1 MQVVAASW
9 TLVGSPKHA
18 EKMLIQLITP
28 TAPSWPAV
36 QCIVMICDLVLVD
49 GPHVGVLHGE
59 GGDLGDLVQ
68 ADQPGTED
76 GLHPRADRRQLT
88 DDRRQMRAKS

>member
-1 MQVVAASW
+1 MPNLKKFVHSADK
-9 TLVGSPKHA
+9 LG
-18 EKMLIQLITP
+18 KMRTKFHIIQAKLINYVRMVLHC
-28 TAPSWPAV
+28 AMY
-36 QCIVMICDLVLVD
+36 CHLVLVD

-76 GLHPRADRRQLT
+76 GLHTGANR
-88 DDRRQMRAKS
+88 